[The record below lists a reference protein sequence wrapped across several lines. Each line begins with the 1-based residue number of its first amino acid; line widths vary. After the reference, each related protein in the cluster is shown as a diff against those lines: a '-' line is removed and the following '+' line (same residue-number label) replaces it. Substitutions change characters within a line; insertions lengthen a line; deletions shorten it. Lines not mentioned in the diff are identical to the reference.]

1 MEKEESS
8 KVEMLK
14 QIWTSGEK
22 RRTKEQH
29 HENRAKLTKCSNKK
43 CSR

>member
-1 MEKEESS
+1 MEKQESS

-22 RRTKEQH
+22 RRT
-29 HENRAKLTKCSNKK
+29 R
-43 CSR
+43 